1 MVNEDVLD
9 SVVPEHDVNGIEQ
22 RTENV
27 LGLSGTE
34 LVFFLV
40 ICLRLCLLLEAYSQ
54 YRDVLASAEQS
65 IHSAKSFGAS
75 HLTPPETGLGLHK
88 DLGGNTAGTDGPN

>member
-22 RTENV
+22 RIENV

-54 YRDVLASAEQS
+54 YRDVLASAEHPQCQG
-65 IHSAKSFGAS
+65 FGAS
-75 HLTPPETGLGLHK
+75 HPTPPETGLGLHK
-88 DLGGNTAGTDGPN
+88 ELGGNTAGTDGPN